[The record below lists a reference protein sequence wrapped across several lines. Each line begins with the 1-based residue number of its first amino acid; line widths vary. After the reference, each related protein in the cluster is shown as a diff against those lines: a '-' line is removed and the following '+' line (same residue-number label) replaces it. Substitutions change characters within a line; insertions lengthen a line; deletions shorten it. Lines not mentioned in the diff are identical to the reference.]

1 MDRDLI
7 IVGGGPVGA
16 SLALAARGLSV
27 ALLAQEPSRSTLQRR
42 LATGAGTFD
51 SRVYALSPGNV
62 EFLRR
67 IKIWD
72 RLAPERLA
80 PVHTMRIFG
89 DDARSMIEFD
99 AYRAGVPQLAWI
111 VEDAQLQ
118 DALSRAVD
126 NDLLLGKCE
135 SISFDEKHAVLALQ
149 DARRLTAKLVVGA
162 DGANSVVRREAGIA
176 AAEKD
181 YGQAAVVANFRCARP
196 HEDTAWQWFQGGP
209 VLALLPLPGN
219 EVSMVWSLPAAEA
232 ERIARLEPEA
242 LCGEL
247 ELASHGV
254 LGAFVLTGAARS
266 YPLRRLSARRL
277 VGPRVALVGDA
288 GHVIHPLAGQGLNLG
303 LQDARALTA
312 VLAEREAVRDPGDL
326 RLLRRY
332 ERSRAEPIL
341 AMDTVVDGLFNL
353 FRAQGSLSSRL
364 RNAGLNLSNRLPVL
378 KNILVRAAL
387 KTALI
392 AVIFSLTIPAEA
404 DDAKIRRVIE
414 DKLGGVKV
422 EGIQPGPLGLYEV
435 RFRSS
440 DGVRVVYTDANATH
454 IFLGKIYET
463 KTDRDLTDERLRKLN
478 AIRFD
483 ALPLAQ
489 AVKIQRGSGKRVLAM
504 FSDPY
509 CPACKQFEQTLQQ
522 LDDITVY
529 VFMFPVIRPE
539 LADHSKAVW
548 CSPDPAKAWID
559 LAMRGKRPGANA
571 ACANPVEKNLEL
583 GRSLGVNATP
593 TLIFANGERVAG
605 GLREADLKELL
616 DQTAAAKPR

>member
-16 SLALAARGLSV
+16 SLALAARGLAV
-27 ALLAQEPSRSTLQRR
+27 ALLTHERR
-42 LATGAGTFD
+42 IPASAGPFD

-62 EFLRR
+62 EFLRQ
-67 IKIWD
+67 IKVWD
-72 RLAPERLA
+72 RLPPERLA
-80 PVHTMRIFG
+80 PVHAMRIFG

-118 DALSRAVD
+118 DALSRAVESE
-126 NDLLLGKCE
+126 LLVGECE
-135 SISFDEKHAVLALQ
+135 SIAFEEERAVLALQ
-149 DARRLTAKLVVGA
+149 GARRLTAKLVVGA
-162 DGANSVVRREAGIA
+162 DGAHSFVRREAGIA

-181 YGQAAVVANFRCARP
+181 YGQTAVVANLRCARP
-196 HEDTAWQWFQGGP
+196 HEDIAWQWFQGGP
-209 VLALLPLPGN
+209 VLALLPLPGH
-219 EVSMVWSLPAAEA
+219 EVSMVWSLPHTEA
-232 ERIARLEPEA
+232 ERIGRLEPGA
-242 LCGEL
+242 LCREL
-247 ELASHGV
+247 ELASRGV

-303 LQDARALTA
+303 LQDARALAA

-387 KTALI
+387 KTAFI
-392 AVIFSLTIPAEA
+392 AAIFSLPIPADADEA
-404 DDAKIRRVIE
+404 LIRRVIE

-440 DGVRVVYTDANATH
+440 EGMRVVYTDASATH

-483 ALPLAQ
+483 DLPLGQ
-489 AVKIQRGSGKRVLAM
+489 AVKIKRGSGKRVLAM

-522 LDDITVY
+522 LDDITIY

-583 GRSLGVNATP
+583 GRGLGVNATP
-593 TLIFANGERVAG
+593 TLILANGERVAG

-616 DQTAAAKPR
+616 DQVAAAKPR